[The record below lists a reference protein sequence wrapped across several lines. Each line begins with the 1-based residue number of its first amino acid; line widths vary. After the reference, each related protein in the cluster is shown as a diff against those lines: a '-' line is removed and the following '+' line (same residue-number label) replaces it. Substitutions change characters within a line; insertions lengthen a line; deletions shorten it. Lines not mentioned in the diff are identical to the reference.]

1 MAINFLPH
9 TLSNLKGH
17 KIFIRTHHKSI
28 MQFHFSLP
36 VRRLC
41 LMSICI
47 CMTSSTFSKFMEKL
61 YIGVYLLNM
70 SFNPGHIFELYN
82 ILVQVRFAKSRINH
96 TKLVDELPDELPNDL
111 RLAHPRLRN

>member
-1 MAINFLPH
+1 MFNEYMYLHDFLNFF
-9 TLSNLKGH
+9 KVYG
-17 KIFIRTHHKSI
+17 
-28 MQFHFSLP
+28 
-36 VRRLC
+36 
-41 LMSICI
+41 
-47 CMTSSTFSKFMEKL
+47 KL

-70 SFNPGHIFELYN
+70 SFNPGHNIFELYN